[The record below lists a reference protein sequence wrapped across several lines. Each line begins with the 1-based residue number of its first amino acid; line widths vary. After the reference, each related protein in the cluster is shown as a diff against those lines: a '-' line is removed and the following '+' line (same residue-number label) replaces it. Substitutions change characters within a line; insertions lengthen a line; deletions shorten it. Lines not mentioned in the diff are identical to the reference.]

1 MNHSESKHIFEMELR
16 LEFQA
21 AVCLSGNALVQEAVD
36 ISIVAFIWSWEKEDQ
51 LWVEKLLS
59 AILFQYQSGQL
70 PHDYR

>member
-36 ISIVAFIWSWEKEDQ
+36 ISIIAFIWRMYAAGK
-51 LWVEKLLS
+51 KRTG
-59 AILFQYQSGQL
+59 FG
-70 PHDYR
+70 